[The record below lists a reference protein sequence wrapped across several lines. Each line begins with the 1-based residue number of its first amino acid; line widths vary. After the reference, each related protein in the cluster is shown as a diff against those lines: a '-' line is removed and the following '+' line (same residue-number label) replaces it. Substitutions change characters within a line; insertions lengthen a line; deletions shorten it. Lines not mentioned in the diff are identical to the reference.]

1 MIGTKQADNNWA
13 GGPWCVRPESGE
25 HIMRIARYRHKNQIH
40 HGIVEEDSLRVL
52 ESNGLTDLTPSSHRV
67 AMAEVTL
74 LPPASPSKIVCVGQN
89 YREHILELG
98 VPVPKEPVIFLK
110 PPSCLIAHG
119 ESIVY
124 PPMARRVDY
133 EGELAIVV
141 KEKMSH
147 VSRDEALRCVLGY
160 SCFNDV
166 TERELAA
173 KNPFLLTLAK
183 SFDTFGP
190 FGPYIVTDLDPD
202 NLELKTYL
210 NGRLMQHDS
219 TTNCVFDARTVLSF
233 ISRYITLYPG
243 DVVITGTPKGVAPI
257 KPGDQVEVEIEG
269 IGRLS
274 NDVVSAH

>member
-1 MIGTKQADNNWA
+1 MK
-13 GGPWCVRPESGE
+13 
-25 HIMRIARYRHKNQIH
+25 IARYIYKNQIH
-40 HGIVEEDSLRVL
+40 HGIVDGDSLRVL
-52 ESNGLTDLTPSSHRV
+52 AGSALEDLTPGKDRV
-67 AMAEVTL
+67 AMDEVRL
-74 LPPASPSKIVCVGQN
+74 LPPVSPSKIVCVGQN
-89 YREHILELG
+89 YPEHILELG
-98 VPVPKEPVIFLK
+98 VPVPKEPVVFLK

-147 VSRDEALRCVLGY
+147 VSRDQALRCVLGY

-166 TERELAA
+166 TERELAG
-173 KNPFLLTLAK
+173 KNPLLLTLAK

-190 FGPYIVTDLDPD
+190 FGPYVVTDLDPD
-202 NLELKTYL
+202 KLELKTYL
-210 NGRLMQHDS
+210 NGRLMQHDN
-219 TTNCVFDARTVLSF
+219 TANCVFDVRTILSF
-233 ISRYITLYPG
+233 ISRHITLYPG

-274 NDVVSAH
+274 NDVVSAY

>member
-1 MIGTKQADNNWA
+1 MK
-13 GGPWCVRPESGE
+13 
-25 HIMRIARYRHKNQIH
+25 IARYIYKDQIH
-40 HGIVEEDSLRVL
+40 HGIVDGDSLRVL
-52 ESNGLTDLTPSSHRV
+52 ANSALEDLTPGKDRV
-67 AMAEVTL
+67 AMAEIRL
-74 LPPASPSKIVCVGQN
+74 LPPVSPSKIVCVGQN
-89 YREHILELG
+89 YPEHIAELG
-98 VPVPKEPVIFLK
+98 VPLPKEPVIFLK

-124 PPMARRVDY
+124 PPIAHRVDY

-166 TERELAA
+166 TERELAG
-173 KNPFLLTLAK
+173 KSPLLLTLAK

-190 FGPYIVTDLDPD
+190 FGPYVVTDLDPD
-202 NLELKTYL
+202 KLELKTYL

-219 TTNCVFDARTVLSF
+219 TASCVFDVRTILSF

-257 KPGDQVEVEIEG
+257 KPGDQIEVEIEG
-269 IGRLS
+269 IRRLS
-274 NDVVSAH
+274 NEVVSAQ